1 MEEGLISTSHN
12 QENGGNLP
20 QIWQARLFPFPY
32 GARLDPFAVGGDSR
46 RHTETGTWGT
56 GMADVGKEF
65 GVAVGRF
72 DEELGLFL
80 GFCAG
85 FELLQT
91 LGALFAINGQVAVEG
106 ETLAVET
113 AAHDGQQ
120 DGRWAYEGHHLQSLA
135 LRYGHEVGAGVGHSR
150 TTGLADDAHRFALT
164 QGSKI
169 LGELGGI
176 GMLAHRIEGQVVDI
190 DVAIHLFEKTAGRTD
205 FFYDEMANATNDFR
219 VV

>member
-1 MEEGLISTSHN
+1 MGADVFVF
-12 QENGGNLP
+12 GGEP
-20 QIWQARLFPFPY
+20 SGHAEAR
-32 GARLDPFAVGGDSR
+32 GG
-46 RHTETGTWGT
+46 GT
-56 GMADVGKEF
+56 GVADVGKEF

-80 GFCAG
+80 GFCTG

-135 LRYGHEVGAGVGHSR
+135 LRYGHEVGTGVGHSR
-150 TTGLADDAHRFALT
+150 TTGLTDDAHRFALA

-169 LGELGGI
+169 LGELRGI
-176 GMLAHRIEGQVVDI
+176 GMLAHGIEGQVVDI
-190 DVAIHLFEKTAGRTD
+190 DVAVHLFEKTAGRTD